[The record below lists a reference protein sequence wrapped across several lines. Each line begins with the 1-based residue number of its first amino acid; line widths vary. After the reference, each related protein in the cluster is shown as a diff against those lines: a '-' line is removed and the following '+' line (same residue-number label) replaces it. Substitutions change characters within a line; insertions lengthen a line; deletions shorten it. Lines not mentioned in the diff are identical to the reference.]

1 MRFIFLFI
9 FVFLLIEKTY
19 ANECNQIPKRGSK
32 NFIIGYGSLM
42 EENSRTRTNKEA
54 INIKPILIKNF
65 QREWGQRSQRYKITF
80 LTVSRK
86 IGSSINAIYYPLNI
100 KSIKKLDK
108 RESGYCRHRVKFK
121 ELKFFG
127 KKVNPKN
134 KNFWIYTAKK
144 NNILKPDNN
153 HPIVQS
159 YVDIFLNGCFQ
170 IQDKFNIYNFSELC
184 VETTKGWSSNWVNDR
199 VHPRRPFLIPN
210 FYRIDSLLSEK
221 FSYYLNNQIE

>member
-1 MRFIFLFI
+1 MSWPCRIKLNERLLFLHLTTI
-9 FVFLLIEKTY
+9 
-19 ANECNQIPKRGSK
+19 RSK
-32 NFIIGYGSLM
+32 NLYV
-42 EENSRTRTNKEA
+42 
-54 INIKPILIKNF
+54 P
-65 QREWGQRSQRYKITF
+65 
-80 LTVSRK
+80 
-86 IGSSINAIYYPLNI
+86 YPLW
-100 KSIKKLDK
+100 KLIV
-108 RESGYCRHRVKFK
+108 R
-121 ELKFFG
+121 LFG

-170 IQDKFNIYNFSELC
+170 VQDKFKIYNFSKLC

-210 FYRIDSLLSEK
+210 FYRIDNLLSEK

>member
-144 NNILKPDNN
+144 NNILKPDSN

-170 IQDKFNIYNFSELC
+170 VQDKFKIYNFSKLC

-210 FYRIDSLLSEK
+210 FYRIDNLLSEK

>member
-1 MRFIFLFI
+1 VRFIILFI
-9 FVFLLIEKTY
+9 LIFLLIEKTY
-19 ANECNQIPKRGSK
+19 ADECNQIPKKGSK
-32 NFIIGYGSLM
+32 NFVIGYGSLM

-54 INIKPILIKNF
+54 INVKPIFIKNF

-86 IGSSINAIYYPLNI
+86 IGSTINAIYYPLNI

-108 RESGYCRHRVKFK
+108 RERGYCRYRVKFK
-121 ELKFFG
+121 ELKFFD

-144 NNILKPDNN
+144 NNVLKPDDN

-199 VHPRRPFLIPN
+199 IHPRRPFLIPN
-210 FYRIDSLLSEK
+210 FYRIDRLLSEK